1 MSNRITQFCM
11 GYSELQGC
19 KGICFPITQIKETY
33 CTIDSTSF
41 QHQHTNT
48 VADLFFWHLIE
59 VTAIV
64 FNSNDSECF
73 AARSKRAII
82 LETLSVI
89 LYLFH
94 SLFLLFL
101 YPLSNAIKR
110 AAEKDYRII
119 WDAGVE
125 DLIWGILHLLSHIAA
140 EQGAFS
146 FTPCCGAYQKE
157 NTVPTLE
164 CQECLIILLRH
175 KKDFGVPGSKCVSLE
190 GLGVISVSSADA
202 QKY

>member
-1 MSNRITQFCM
+1 M
-11 GYSELQGC
+11 
-19 KGICFPITQIKETY
+19 QIKETY
-33 CTIDSTSF
+33 CAIDSTVF

-48 VADLFFWHLIE
+48 IADLSYWHLIE

-64 FNSNDSECF
+64 FNSDDSECF
-73 AARSKRAII
+73 VAHSKWAI

-94 SLFLLFL
+94 SLFVLFL
-101 YPLSNAIKR
+101 YPPLSNAIKR

-125 DLIWGILHLLSHIAA
+125 DLIWRILHFLSHTAA

-175 KKDFGVPGSKCVSLE
+175 KKDFGDLGSKCVSLE
-190 GLGVISVSSADA
+190 GLGVISVSSEDA
-202 QKY
+202 QKGSGLRL